1 LFGVAYGHVGWA
13 ILWALGLVALYA
25 LGASPIVFLVAG
37 LAWLAVGLT
46 IYVLQP
52 VAAARLRKAAAVDI
66 VYDQILVPVIG
77 TRLTDEMLV
86 LACQL
91 ATEKASS
98 IDALFILEV
107 PLDQPLDAPLDL
119 ERRRAQ
125 KIVELATATAGELGV
140 EARGHVVAA
149 RSAGKA
155 IVDVATQRKSEVIFL
170 GAPRKRRTQDRIF
183 GNTVS
188 YVLRHAPCE
197 VIVNLVPS
205 GYPLGGLADEVLLSL
220 TGDPG
225 GDNASDAPERK

>member
-1 LFGVAYGHVGWA
+1 MIVTHPVGRWTGFA
-13 ILWALGLVALYA
+13 WMA
-25 LGASPIVFLVAG
+25 AG
-37 LAWLAVGLT
+37 LLV
-46 IYVLQP
+46 YVLYRR
-52 VAAARLRKAAAVDI
+52 AAGYPLLRPAAGVRLPRAAAVDV

-98 IDALFILEV
+98 IDALNVLEV
-107 PLDQPLDAPLDL
+107 PLDQPLDAALDL

-125 KIVELATATAGELGV
+125 KIVELATATAGEFGV

-155 IVDVATQRKSEVIFL
+155 IVDFATQRKSEVIFL

-183 GNTVS
+183 GDTVS

-205 GYPLGGLADEVLLSL
+205 GYPLGGSADEVLLSL
-220 TGDPG
+220 TSDPG
-225 GDNASDAPERK
+225 GDDASDAPERK

>member
-1 LFGVAYGHVGWA
+1 
-13 ILWALGLVALYA
+13 
-25 LGASPIVFLVAG
+25 
-37 LAWLAVGLT
+37 
-46 IYVLQP
+46 
-52 VAAARLRKAAAVDI
+52 
-66 VYDQILVPVIG
+66 VIG

-98 IDALFILEV
+98 IDALNVLEV
-107 PLDQPLDAPLDL
+107 PLDQPLGAPLEL
-119 ERRRAQ
+119 ERGRAR
-125 KIVELATATAGELGV
+125 KIVELAAATASEFGV

-155 IVDVATQRKSEVIFL
+155 IVEVATQHKSEVIIM

-183 GNTVS
+183 GDTVS

-205 GYPLGGLADEVLLSL
+205 GYPLGGSADEVLSSVASGL
-220 TGDPG
+220 G
-225 GDNASDAPERK
+225 GDTTSDASERK